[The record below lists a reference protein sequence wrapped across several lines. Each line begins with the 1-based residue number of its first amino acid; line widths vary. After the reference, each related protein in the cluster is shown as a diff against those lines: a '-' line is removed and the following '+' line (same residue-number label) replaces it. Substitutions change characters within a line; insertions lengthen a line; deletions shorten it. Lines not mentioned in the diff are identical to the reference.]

1 VTVSIWVASCFQT
14 ININYFTDTKIK
26 MSAVSQFA
34 ARILISVC
42 LLVAGQTAHA
52 GEKITIAAAADL
64 KFALDEIVVLFN
76 KAHPAD
82 QVETIYGSS
91 GKFQTQIRQGA
102 PFDLYFSAD
111 IAYPRALKT
120 EGFAAEGSP
129 QTPVKGTPP
138 DAHPSVGLGAGG
150 GAPTGVPLAG
160 TASEVQPYAV
170 GRIVLW
176 SSSRDAGKMTLAD
189 LADPAIRK
197 IAIANPKHAPYGK
210 RAEEALRAAGVWE
223 KVEAKLVYGENVA
236 QAAQFVQS
244 GNAQV
249 GIIALSLALSP
260 ELAKRGGYALIS
272 DKLHQ
277 PLEQGFIVTRRA
289 AANSLAQVFASFMAG
304 NEARAI
310 MTRYGFVLPNESK

>member
-1 VTVSIWVASCFQT
+1 MHLVSR
-14 ININYFTDTKIK
+14 
-26 MSAVSQFA
+26 FA
-34 ARILISVC
+34 ARLLLFVC
-42 LLVAGQTAHA
+42 LSVAGQAAHA

-82 QVETIYGSS
+82 RVETIYGSS

-111 IAYPRALKT
+111 IAYPRALKN
-120 EGFAAEGSP
+120 EGFAG
-129 QTPVKGTPP
+129 
-138 DAHPSVGLGAGG
+138 
-150 GAPTGVPLAG
+150 
-160 TASEVQPYAV
+160 SEVQPYAV

-176 SSSRDAGKMTLAD
+176 SSSRDAVKMTLAD

-210 RAEEALRAAGVWE
+210 RAEEALKAAGVWE

-236 QAAQFVQS
+236 QAAQFVQT
-244 GNAQV
+244 GNAQA

-277 PLEQGFIVTRRA
+277 PLEQGFIITKRA
-289 AANSLAQVFASFMAG
+289 AANPLAQAFARFMM
-304 NEARAI
+304 EQEVRAV
-310 MTRYGFVLPNESK
+310 MTRYGFVLPGEVK

>member
-1 VTVSIWVASCFQT
+1 MRIVSR
-14 ININYFTDTKIK
+14 
-26 MSAVSQFA
+26 FA
-34 ARILISVC
+34 ARILIFVC
-42 LLVAGQTAHA
+42 LFVAGQTAHA

-64 KFALDEIVVLFN
+64 KFALDEIVVLFSR
-76 KAHPAD
+76 AHPAD

-111 IAYPRALKT
+111 IAYPRALKA
-120 EGFAAEGSP
+120 EGFAA
-129 QTPVKGTPP
+129 
-138 DAHPSVGLGAGG
+138 
-150 GAPTGVPLAG
+150 
-160 TASEVQPYAV
+160 EVQPYAV

-176 SSSRDAGKMTLAD
+176 SPSRDAGRMTLAD

-210 RAEEALRAAGVWE
+210 RAEEALKASGVWE

-236 QAAQFVQS
+236 QAAQFVQT
-244 GNAQV
+244 GNAQI

-260 ELAKRGGYALIS
+260 ELAKQGGYALIP

-289 AANSLAQVFASFMAG
+289 ANNPLAQAFARFMAG
-304 NEARAI
+304 QEARAV
-310 MTRYGFVLPNESK
+310 MTRFGFGLPGEEK